1 MKDMTTGYQFPDLT
15 HLFAPRSIAVIGASE
30 KEHSIG
36 NHAMKNIVEHSK
48 FEGRLYP
55 VNPKQESV
63 MGMQCYPDVASLP
76 EPVDVIV
83 VVIPAKG
90 VRTAI
95 EQAGEMGVK
104 FAVILTSGFSE
115 ADEWG
120 KAEEAALVEISK
132 RTGIRLYG
140 PNCPGLV
147 NFNMP
152 LGMSFSPAYKSDI
165 APGSIAL
172 ATQGGGLGRNMVQHK
187 DRGVGF
193 TNWASTG
200 NECDL
205 QVADFIH
212 HMAGDPEVKVIGCLV
227 EGFKDGPRFAAA
239 CQRAAEMGKPVVGL
253 KVGRSEYGA
262 RAAASHTASI
272 TGSSEVNR
280 TVFRDLGVIEV
291 DDLDELIDVAQLL
304 VRKLPTGREKLAI
317 FASSGGAGSLCADNV
332 GVGGL
337 ELAEFDPETTARLD
351 AILPAYAATANPV
364 DTTSISISHPDV
376 YREALVITAQDP
388 NVGLVLAP
396 QPMDYG
402 QYSVVNGGSLIEAQ
416 KAVDVPI
423 VPIWMSERQGDGY
436 RTLAEGGLVPFRS
449 LRNMRKAVARW
460 IDYGKWQAAR
470 DRGWSP
476 AVIGQGTGRAE
487 GATRTLT
494 EVEGKQALAAAG
506 VPVTAP
512 ELATSAAQAEE
523 IAARMGRP
531 VAMKIVSEQ
540 ITHKSDVG
548 GVKLNVMAADAASSY
563 DEIVANVKSAKPG
576 ATLSGVLLEPM
587 APSGGVEAFVGVAR
601 DPVFGHVM
609 TFGLGGIYVEMFQDV
624 TRTMLPVTRAKA
636 ETMISEL
643 QSARLL
649 TGYRGQPKRDIAALA
664 ALVEKVSD
672 YVVAHADTV
681 EEMDLNPVWVGAE
694 GEGAMALDAVI
705 VVRQ

>member
-1 MKDMTTGYQFPDLT
+1 MKDLIQGYDFPDLT
-15 HLFAPRSIAVIGASE
+15 HLFAPRSMAVIGASE

-36 NHAMKNIVEHSK
+36 NHAMKNIVEHSR
-48 FEGRLYP
+48 FDGRLYP
-55 VNPKQESV
+55 VNPKQGSV
-63 MGMQCYPDVASLP
+63 MGMTCYPDVASLP

-90 VRTAI
+90 VRAAI
-95 EQAGEMGVK
+95 EQAGDMGVK

-115 ADEWG
+115 ADDWG
-120 KAEEAALVEISK
+120 KAEEAALVEISR

-152 LGMSFSPAYKSDI
+152 LGMSFSPAYRNDI
-165 APGSIAL
+165 APGAIAL

-205 QVADFIH
+205 QVADFIY

-227 EGFKDGPRFAAA
+227 EGFKDGARFAAA
-239 CQRAAEMGKPVVGL
+239 CQRAADLGKPVVGL
-253 KVGRSEYGA
+253 KVGRSDYGA

-272 TGSSEVNR
+272 TGSAEVNQ
-280 TVFRDLGVIEV
+280 TAFQDLGVIEV

-304 VRKLPTGREKLAI
+304 VRKMPVGDEKIAI
-317 FASSGGAGSLCADNV
+317 FASSGGAASLCADNV

-337 ELAEFDPETTARLD
+337 ELAEFTPATQAKLD
-351 AILPAYAATANPV
+351 DILPTFAATANPV

-376 YREALVITAQDP
+376 YREALVTVAKDP

-396 QPMDYG
+396 LPMDYG
-402 QYSVVNGGSLIEAQ
+402 SYSVTNGESLIAAQ
-416 KAVDVPI
+416 ALADVPV
-423 VPIWMSERQGDGY
+423 VPIWMSERQGEGY
-436 RTLAEGGLVPFRS
+436 DTLAAGGLTPFRS
-449 LRNMRKAVARW
+449 LRNMRKALRRW
-460 IDYGKWQAAR
+460 IDYGRWQARR
-470 DRGWSP
+470 DTGWRP
-476 AVIGQGTGRAE
+476 AVIGLDVGDTK
-487 GATRTLT
+487 ATRTLT
-494 EVEGKQALAAAG
+494 EVAAKQALAAAG

-512 ELATSAAQAEE
+512 ELATSAAMADE
-523 IAARMGRP
+523 ILTRMGGP
-531 VAMKIVSEQ
+531 VAMKIVSEA

-548 GVKLNVMAADAASSY
+548 GVKLNIFPGNGAGKY
-563 DEIVANVKSAKPG
+563 DEIIANVKSEKPD
-576 ATLSGVLLEPM
+576 AVLDGVLIEPM
-587 APSGGVEAFVGVAR
+587 APEGGVEAFVGVAR

-624 TRTMLPVTRAKA
+624 TRTMLPVSKAKA
-636 ETMISEL
+636 AQMIEAL

-649 TGYRGQPKRDIAALA
+649 TGYRGQPRRDIAALA
-664 ALVEKVSD
+664 ELVEKVSD

-705 VVRQ
+705 VERT

>member
-1 MKDMTTGYQFPDLT
+1 MGYDFPDLT
-15 HLFAPRSIAVIGASE
+15 HLFAPRSMAVIGASE
-30 KEHSIG
+30 KVNSIG
-36 NHAMKNIVEHSK
+36 HHSMLNIVEHSK
-48 FEGRLYP
+48 FDGRLYP
-55 VNPKQESV
+55 VNPKQDSV

-76 EPVDVIV
+76 EPVDVII

-90 VRTAI
+90 VRSAI
-95 EQAGEMGVK
+95 EQAGELGVK

-115 ADEWG
+115 ADDWG
-120 KAEEAALVEISK
+120 RAEEAALVEISR

-165 APGSIAL
+165 APGSIGL

-205 QVADFIH
+205 QVADFVH

-239 CQRAAEMGKPVVGL
+239 CQRAAEMGKPIVGL

-272 TGSSEVNR
+272 TGSAEVNH
-280 TVFRDLGVIEV
+280 TAFRDLGVIEV

-304 VRKLPTGREKLAI
+304 VRKMPKGDEKLAI
-317 FASSGGAGSLCADNV
+317 FASSGGAASLCADNV

-337 ELAEFDPETTARLD
+337 ELAEFAPATVARLD
-351 AILPAYAATANPV
+351 DLLPSFAATANPV

-376 YREALVITAQDP
+376 YREALVATACDP

-402 QYSVVNGGSLIEAQ
+402 AISAVNSQSLIEAQ
-416 KAVDVPI
+416 GQVDVPI
-423 VPIWMSERQGDGY
+423 VPIWMSERPGDGY
-436 RTLAEGGLVPFRS
+436 TTLAEGGLVPFRS
-449 LRNMRKAVARW
+449 LRNMRKALRRW
-460 IDYGKWQAAR
+460 LDYGLWQASR
-470 DRGWSP
+470 DRAWVPSVVQGALAP
-476 AVIGQGTGRAE
+476 ADHVT
-487 GATRTLT
+487 TLT

-506 VPVTAP
+506 VPVTRP
-512 ELATSAAQAEE
+512 ELAGSPEE
-523 IAARMGRP
+523 ARAIAARMGTP
-531 VAMKIVSEQ
+531 VAMKIVSKD
-540 ITHKSDVG
+540 ITHKSDIG
-548 GVKLNVMAADAASSY
+548 GVKLNVLTDDVAVKY
-563 DEIVANVKSAKPG
+563 DEIVANVKSSLPNAV
-576 ATLSGVLLEPM
+576 LSGVLIEPM
-587 APSGGVEAFVGVAR
+587 APAGGVEAFVGVAR

-624 TRTMLPVTRAKA
+624 TRTMLPVRKSKA
-636 ETMISEL
+636 LAMIHDL
-643 QSARLL
+643 KSARLL
-649 TGYRGQPKRDIAALA
+649 TGYRGQPERDIDALA

-672 YVVAHADTV
+672 YVMANADTV
-681 EEMDLNPVWVGAE
+681 EEMDLNPVWVGAA
-694 GEGAMALDAVI
+694 GAGAMALDAVI
-705 VVRQ
+705 VVRA